1 MAAHHR
7 AGQADQPPQDAE
19 RSMTVVQPEP
29 ALRWARDRRFVLPLL
44 ATAVPLTL
52 QHLLSSTRN
61 VANTFLTGQ
70 LGGPEVAAV
79 GFCGLVFMVV
89 TLAVSGMADGG
100 SVITTQV
107 WGSGNVART
116 RQAVALTLLASGL
129 IAVAASTG
137 CFMWAERIAAIGT
150 SDPVVQSIA
159 GSYIRVAAWMVIP
172 YAVICSLEAG
182 LRSVGKAAVTIR
194 FTVIG
199 VIAHVA
205 LAHGLIFGRWGL
217 PEMGVAGAAWA
228 AVLSS
233 ALEALL
239 LIGYIYGT
247 RNPIA
252 FGAGDLRNGLREGLL
267 RKIGRVG
274 APVAVS
280 STSWGSGILVYGILV
295 GQAGT
300 TELTVMAMMSSV
312 ETIAMAFSSGLAGS
326 AAVIVGQGIGEGQS
340 EGDVW
345 KTGKALLAYA
355 VVVGSVLGVA
365 MMLTR
370 PFLGLLFGG
379 VDQVALD
386 AAGGAVLALG
396 VLFIFRVL
404 AMMLQNGLL
413 RSGGDTL
420 YIFGADLVCQWLVAI
435 PAIYLTTAVW
445 HSPLP
450 VIFLAIYSEEIVKTG
465 ISGYRV
471 FRRRWIRRMV

>member
-1 MAAHHR
+1 
-7 AGQADQPPQDAE
+7 
-19 RSMTVVQPEP
+19 
-29 ALRWARDRRFVLPLL
+29 
-44 ATAVPLTL
+44 
-52 QHLLSSTRN
+52 
-61 VANTFLTGQ
+61 
-70 LGGPEVAAV
+70 
-79 GFCGLVFMVV
+79 
-89 TLAVSGMADGG
+89 
-100 SVITTQV
+100 
-107 WGSGNVART
+107 
-116 RQAVALTLLASGL
+116 
-129 IAVAASTG
+129 
-137 CFMWAERIAAIGT
+137 
-150 SDPVVQSIA
+150 
-159 GSYIRVAAWMVIP
+159 
-172 YAVICSLEAG
+172 
-182 LRSVGKAAVTIR
+182 
-194 FTVIG
+194 
-199 VIAHVA
+199 
-205 LAHGLIFGRWGL
+205 
-217 PEMGVAGAAWA
+217 
-228 AVLSS
+228 
-233 ALEALL
+233 
-239 LIGYIYGT
+239 
-247 RNPIA
+247 
-252 FGAGDLRNGLREGLL
+252 
-267 RKIGRVG
+267 
-274 APVAVS
+274 
-280 STSWGSGILVYGILV
+280 
-295 GQAGT
+295 
-300 TELTVMAMMSSV
+300 
-312 ETIAMAFSSGLAGS
+312 
-326 AAVIVGQGIGEGQS
+326 QS

>member
-1 MAAHHR
+1 
-7 AGQADQPPQDAE
+7 
-19 RSMTVVQPEP
+19 MTVVQPEP

-345 KTGKALLAYA
+345 KTG
-355 VVVGSVLGVA
+355 
-365 MMLTR
+365 
-370 PFLGLLFGG
+370 
-379 VDQVALD
+379 
-386 AAGGAVLALG
+386 
-396 VLFIFRVL
+396 
-404 AMMLQNGLL
+404 
-413 RSGGDTL
+413 
-420 YIFGADLVCQWLVAI
+420 
-435 PAIYLTTAVW
+435 
-445 HSPLP
+445 
-450 VIFLAIYSEEIVKTG
+450 
-465 ISGYRV
+465 
-471 FRRRWIRRMV
+471 